1 MKKKLLARPWMC
13 LETSWGR
20 LEWFW
25 RRLGA
30 IGRYLGD
37 VLGALGGVLGALLHI
52 LEVSL
57 RSLWTMICQDLDRNP
72 RNTKTS
78 RKPKKSIVLMPGT
91 ITGHCEANAGHGRNQ

>member
-1 MKKKLLARPWMC
+1 MC

-72 RNTKTS
+72 RNTKNKQKTKEKYCFVAMS
-78 RKPKKSIVLMPGT
+78 ELVWRRLISNT
-91 ITGHCEANAGHGRNQ
+91 